1 VLGPVGAYGEA
12 GAISVGGP
20 RPRALLAVLLLHAN
34 RVVAREQLIDAVWG
48 DSPPDSAS
56 HTLDGY
62 VSRLRKA
69 LGDGRLTRQP
79 PGYVLHVQPGELDL
93 DRLQELAQSAEAA
106 LHEGRPADATRLCG
120 QALGLWRGDPLGNV
134 SGDGFLREEVDYL
147 KQLQLSVLEQGIESE
162 LALGRHGRLVAEL
175 ERLVAAHP
183 LRERFRAQL
192 MLALYRSGRQADA
205 LAVYAETRALLVE
218 DLGLDPSAQLR
229 ELQRRILSHDPAL
242 ELSVTVAANDGPAPE
257 PVPGRRRTAGLL
269 VGGAAV
275 LGLMAA
281 LPTVLATRGSPG
293 ASRIAAS
300 SIAFLD
306 SRSGELRGDLPVA
319 ASGAGQL
326 RATAGWLWDK
336 KEFGDLL
343 QIDPRTLQIVRSI
356 SIGPTIGGFTAG
368 DGGLWFVAADSRTL
382 LRVDPRYGLVTRRS
396 RLSPQSEPNLGPIAE
411 SADLAFADGS
421 VWAAHGLAQVD
432 RVDPASGRVI
442 HRFPIRDASLLAV
455 GGGAIWVGSSD
466 VGQLTKID
474 PATNVIVATAR
485 IRPWISALT
494 AGGGFVWASNS
505 ERIWKLSPGGEL
517 LDTIKT
523 PSDTGSIIF
532 GDGALWVTNDILG
545 TVTRI
550 DPQTDAT
557 RDYHVGHLVTI
568 TTSRNLVA
576 VDVSPTYLD
585 LVAALKGQV
594 LQVRFSQD
602 WIDDPDP
609 AVGGQPGANEWPWL
623 QQLLYATTARLLTYR
638 DAPAPGGWR
647 LVPEIAASLPAVS
660 PDGRTYT
667 FRIRHGYR
675 FSPPSNQPV
684 TAQTFKYSI
693 ERALSPTLGNNAPAV
708 AVASDIVGVDA
719 YRARRSA
726 HVTGIRVRGDAL
738 SITLTRPAPDLPER
752 MALAYF
758 APVPVGTPVV
768 VNGLRDPIPSA
779 GPYYLTHNQGGVV
792 AIVRRNPN
800 YHGHRPRHLDAIVY
814 SPQPNVGED
823 IAAIDAGK
831 ADYIAEPG
839 PAVSGGQLARGYAQ
853 SEGSR
858 RRYFTTPLLAIDELA
873 FNTTH
878 GVLRSARLRR
888 AVNLALDRP
897 ALAAAL
903 GDQATDRYLPPGIP
917 GYRQQHVYPL
927 TGPDA
932 GHARA
937 LSGTVREPVTLNVC
951 AQPSCLEVGSIVAAD
966 LGRIGIRTVVRHY
979 AGDIAPL
986 TKRPGADI
994 VLARAFAP
1002 YPDPVAALRA
1012 ALGHRYATRLDAIAQ
1027 LDRSR
1032 RMAAAEKLEHELLS
1046 QEAPPRPSGSQ
1057 RSPSSSPHAPDARRS
1072 SRSSSASTSP
1082 RSASTAEMNAASWL
1096 RNGGRA
1102 RQAAQPHR
1110 RSPGTQSATFQRR
1123 RVNISDAAGG

>member
-1 VLGPVGAYGEA
+1 M
-12 GAISVGGP
+12 
-20 RPRALLAVLLLHAN
+20 
-34 RVVAREQLIDAVWG
+34 DAVWG

-56 HTLDGY
+56 HTLDDY
-62 VSRLRKA
+62 LSRLRKA

-79 PGYVLHVQPGELDL
+79 PGYVLHIQPGELDL

-106 LHEGRPADATRLCG
+106 LHEGRPADATRLYG
-120 QALGLWRGDPLGNV
+120 QALDLWRGDPLGNV

-147 KQLQLSVLEQGIESE
+147 KQLQLSVLEQRIESE

-192 MLALYRSGRQADA
+192 MLALYRSGRQTDA
-205 LAVYAETRALLVE
+205 LAVYAQIRALLVE
-218 DLGLDPSAQLR
+218 ELGLDPSAQLR

-242 ELSVTVAANDGPAPE
+242 ELSLKVAANDGPASE
-257 PVPGRRRTAGLL
+257 LVPGRRKRRAGLL
-269 VGGAAV
+269 LGGATV
-275 LGLMAA
+275 LALMAA
-281 LPTVLATRGSPG
+281 LATVLATRGSPG
-293 ASRIAAS
+293 ASRTAAS

-326 RATAGWLWDK
+326 RATAGWVWDK
-336 KEFGDLL
+336 KESGDLL

-356 SIGPTIGGFTAG
+356 SIGHTIGGFAVG

-396 RLSPQSEPNLGPIAE
+396 RLSPESDPNLGAIAE

-421 VWAAHGLAQVD
+421 VWVAHGLAQVD
-432 RVDPASGRVI
+432 RVDPGSGRVI

-466 VGQLTKID
+466 LGQLTKID

-485 IRPWISALT
+485 IRPWISALA

-505 ERIWKLSPGGEL
+505 ERIWKLSPDGEL

-523 PSDTGSIIF
+523 PSDTGSMTF

-545 TVTRI
+545 TVARI
-550 DPQTDAT
+550 DPLTGAT
-557 RDYHVGHLVTI
+557 RDYHVGHLVTGI

-576 VDVSPTYLD
+576 VDVSPTYRD

-594 LQVRFSQD
+594 LQVRFTQD

-609 AVGGQPGANEWPWL
+609 AVGGEPGANEWPWL
-623 QQLLYATTARLLTYR
+623 QQLLYATTARLLTYQ
-638 DAPAPGGWR
+638 DAPAPEGWR
-647 LVPEIAASLPAVS
+647 LVPEIAANLPTVS
-660 PDGRTYT
+660 PDARTYT
-667 FRIRHGYR
+667 FRIRPGYR

-726 HVTGIRVRGDAL
+726 HVTGIRVRGDTL
-738 SITLTRPAPDLPER
+738 SITLRRPAPDFPER

-800 YHGHRPRHLDAIVY
+800 YHGHRPRHLDAIVF

-823 IAAIDAGK
+823 ISAIDAGK

-839 PAVSGGQLARGYAQ
+839 SALSGGQLARAYGQ

-858 RRYFTTPLLAIDELA
+858 RRYFETPLLAVDELA

-878 GVLRSARLRR
+878 GVLQSARLRR

-917 GYRQQHVYPL
+917 GYRQQRVYPL
-927 TGPDA
+927 IGPDVE
-932 GHARA
+932 HARA
-937 LSGTVREPVTLNVC
+937 LSGTVRGSVTLNVC
-951 AQPSCLEVGSIVAAD
+951 AQPACLEVGSIVAAD

-986 TKRPGADI
+986 TTRPGADI

-1012 ALGHRYATRLDAIAQ
+1012 ALGNRYATRLDAIAQ

-1046 QEAPPRPSGSQ
+1046 QEAPAAAIGIPTIPELFS
-1057 RSPSSSPHAPDARRS
+1057 AR
-1072 SRSSSASTSP
+1072 ADCK
-1082 RSASTAEMNAASWL
+1082 
-1096 RNGGRA
+1096 
-1102 RQAAQPHR
+1102 
-1110 RSPGTQSATFQRR
+1110 TFQPLFFGA
-1123 RVNISDAAGG
+1123 DLATLCAHG